1 MTGNALGAFIASQR
15 QKKQIIDAFP
25 DELRP
30 RSEIDAIRAGLAQTG
45 HTPPG
50 WKLGGTNALTRD
62 MFKVPRAYFGP
73 LKAEEIIVAE
83 DACIM
88 LADLIAPKVEPEI
101 CVAFDADLD
110 PQVHGGDIPALRGL
124 LAYVTLGLEIPDT
137 VLRAPPEAGV
147 HSLIAD
153 RCAAG
158 RLVLGPRLPASALET
173 LEALPVVMTGADGT
187 RSQGHGDWLIGGAL
201 AGVSEM
207 LETLRGIVDRIP
219 AGTPVATGGLAKAL
233 PLGAGITRFDAGP
246 HTLAVRAV

>member
-45 HTPPG
+45 DTPPG
-50 WKLGGTNALTRD
+50 WKLGGTNTLTRE
-62 MFKVPRAYFGP
+62 MFKVPQAYFGP

-83 DACIM
+83 EACVT

-101 CVAFDADLD
+101 CVAFDSDLD

-124 LAYVTLGLEIPDT
+124 LAYVALGLEVPDT
-137 VLRAPPEAGV
+137 VLRAPSEAGV

-158 RLVLGPRLPASALET
+158 RLVIGPRLPASALET

-219 AGTPVATGGLAKAL
+219 AGTPVATGGLARAL
-233 PLGAGITRFDAGP
+233 PLGAGTTRLDAGS